1 MLLVTY
7 EWKTLDSSRTDERF
21 TVTLWT
27 QNNLQQTERERKT
40 AVWVMLPLIVCVCV
54 LMLML
59 MDLFIHPSVKFSVC
73 VLCVIYSHCELC
85 VPTYIVIINSMK
97 IILNFL
103 ILSLSLILWWIT
115 AGYFFMRFIHLS
127 VSIFI
132 TITGALDCKHD
143 FRNKPLVTDKS
154 MLVQH

>member
-103 ILSLSLILWWIT
+103 ILSLSD
-115 AGYFFMRFIHLS
+115 FMVNHSRLFLHEIHPS
-127 VSIFI
+127 VSVYIHHHHW
-132 TITGALDCKHD
+132 C
-143 FRNKPLVTDKS
+143 FRL
-154 MLVQH
+154 